1 MTGKQVQSYQIIMP
15 VTGQIFG
22 NDSYINVTP
31 LARRTFGLRSVK
43 VRALNS
49 QTIILQGSDKLLC
62 FL

>member
-1 MTGKQVQSYQIIMP
+1 MP